1 MAVNI
6 ECFDHN
12 LQSATWRERESRR
25 WVIEA
30 KPDSGRAYWKVEV
43 WENSR
48 ARNPLAPVLRAL
60 RRATKI
66 DYEFSLEAIEK
77 RSQRREKRKVATRL
91 LRAVLEDMERES
103 LKRVEAERAEYNE
116 PREDIAS

>member
-1 MAVNI
+1 VAVNI

-12 LQSATWRERESRR
+12 RQPATWDRHESRR

-30 KPDSGRAYWKVEV
+30 TPDSGRAYWKVEV

-48 ARNPLAPVLRAL
+48 ARNPLAPVLRAI

-77 RSQRREKRKVATRL
+77 CSQRREKRKVATRL

-103 LKRVEAERAEYNE
+103 QRRVEAERAGYNE
-116 PREDIAS
+116 LREDIAS